1 MENLIIEKGKIRE
14 LLDNAPDSIIIE
26 DFIDQIIISAK
37 IEKAL
42 DQLDKGQFLTSE
54 QLDEEIEKWW
64 RKYNQP
70 AQLITRAPPPAC
82 RNTVNWKKSL
92 PASQHSY
99 AGVTA
104 PVIKSTR

>member
-1 MENLIIEKGKIRE
+1 MENLVIEKVKIRE

-42 DQLDKGQFLTSE
+42 DQLANGQFLTSE

-64 RKYNQP
+64 R
-70 AQLITRAPPPAC
+70 R
-82 RNTVNWKKSL
+82 
-92 PASQHSY
+92 
-99 AGVTA
+99 
-104 PVIKSTR
+104 